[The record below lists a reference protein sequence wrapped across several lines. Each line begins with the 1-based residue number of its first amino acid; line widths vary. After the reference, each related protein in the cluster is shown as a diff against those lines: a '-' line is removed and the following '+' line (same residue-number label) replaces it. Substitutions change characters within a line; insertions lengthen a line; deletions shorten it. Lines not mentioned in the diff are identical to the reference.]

1 MLFRRILRKIRRKKT
16 PPPTENEA
24 SCSGSGASCS
34 ADISE
39 ASTSTG
45 YSAAKSMLC
54 IQEELGQLSLKAAS
68 VSGSGG
74 YHQHYPYPYPPYSD
88 PHHPATVT
96 GCLQLVPPPGA
107 AEGSED
113 STSSPGGMSG
123 GVGGFGGGMLHCP
136 PPPVGLKEGGWVDGL
151 LGCLRPVWTIIGK
164 ATANEIKAHHQ
175 KADDWEIMFET
186 ISDLRWLGSGAQGA
200 VFSGKLKN
208 ETVAVK
214 KVENLK
220 ETDIRHLRKLNHPNI
235 VQFRGVCTQA
245 PCYCIVM
252 EYCPYGP
259 LYNLLKDGEE
269 IPPHRLVSW
278 AKQIASGM
286 QYLHSNK
293 IIHRDL
299 KSPNVLIGKNEVVKI
314 SDFGTSREWNEI
326 STKMSFAGT
335 VAWMAPEI
343 IRNEPCSEKV
353 DIWSFG
359 VVLWELLTCEVPY
372 KNVDSSAIIWGV
384 GNNSL
389 TLPIPTSCPDGF
401 RLLVKQCWSAKP
413 RNRPSF
419 KHILI
424 HLDIAAHEVLRS
436 SPQSYLKTQA
446 TWRAE
451 VRAHM
456 QQMSLPK
463 FNDEQERIKQLRD
476 NELRHARD
484 IRLHY
489 EHKLERANDLYTE
502 LHAALLRLEQREEEL
517 RRREKQTAKS
527 CKKRFVRPLFKAR
540 EKLERKKSDSTTPTS
555 PERYSMTPDP
565 DSPDSPAKASL
576 YTQLKGERPVSV
588 AIAKPAP
595 IAALRQRRLMKAR
608 RVSVAQQCCGA
619 SSSSAQLCSP
629 IRDQEDNYWEYVE
642 PCRVNIETQTE
653 PMDISPSPEPS
664 PRIVSP
670 TDSMNGNLQFT
681 HTDESCYTEERNGNE
696 RLSDDDILES
706 LGRKVSEILNNG
718 NGARLA
724 EDSSDRE
731 DDDLPRLGSYSYALK
746 RKSIGRRPIGPGC
759 RARRAKL
766 VMPIQMSDEENTSER
781 SRAASSRSSTL
792 ESLPAV
798 KRPASCITS
807 ESSSE
812 SEDASEATVASQ
824 LYQLKI
830 NDSETIA

>member
-1 MLFRRILRKIRRKKT
+1 MHT
-16 PPPTENEA
+16 PPVEPMACGPTPPSTPYEA
-24 SCSGSGASCS
+24 SAITPSSLGK
-34 ADISE
+34 DE
-39 ASTSTG
+39 QDNFNN
-45 YSAAKSMLC
+45 SMLC
-54 IQEELGQLSLKAAS
+54 IQEELGQLSLKAAP
-68 VSGSGG
+68 VAANSGF
-74 YHQHYPYPYPPYSD
+74 HLTQPP
-88 PHHPATVT
+88 HPATVT
-96 GCLQLVPPPGA
+96 GCLQYTLPPPG
-107 AEGSED
+107 GSSD
-113 STSSPGGMSG
+113 SSSQGGG
-123 GVGGFGGGMLHCP
+123 GGGGFGVLHCP
-136 PPPVGLKEGGWVDGL
+136 PPPVGIKEGGWVDGL
-151 LGCLRPVWTIIGK
+151 LGCLKPVWTIIGK

-186 ISDLRWLGSGAQGA
+186 ISDLTWLGSGAQGT

-208 ETVAVK
+208 EMVAVK
-214 KVENLK
+214 KVQDLK

-235 VQFRGVCTQA
+235 VKFKGVCTQA
-245 PCYCIVM
+245 PCFCIVM
-252 EYCPYGP
+252 EYCPYGA
-259 LYNLLKDGEE
+259 LYNLLKGGEE

-299 KSPNVLIGKNEVVKI
+299 KSPNVLIGQNEVVKI

-353 DIWSFG
+353 DIWSYG

-384 GNNSL
+384 GSNSL
-389 TLPIPTSCPDGF
+389 HLPIPSSCPEGF

-424 HLDIAAHEVLRS
+424 HLDIASHDVLRN
-436 SPQSYLKTQA
+436 SPESYFKTQA
-446 TWRAE
+446 TWREE

-456 QQMSLPK
+456 QQMSLAK
-463 FNDEQERIKQLRD
+463 FNEEHELVKQRD

-484 IRLHY
+484 IREHY
-489 EHKLERANDLYTE
+489 ERKLERANDLYME
-502 LHAALLRLEQREEEL
+502 LSAVLLQLEHREKEL
-517 RRREKQTAKS
+517 LKREKQTSKS
-527 CKKRFVRPLFKAR
+527 CKKRLVRPLIKAK
-540 EKLERKKSDSTTPTS
+540 EKLDRKKSDSTTPTS
-555 PERYSMTPDP
+555 PERYTMTPSP
-565 DSPDSPAKASL
+565 DSPESPAKASL
-576 YTQLKGERPVSV
+576 YTHLKGERPVSV
-588 AIAKPAP
+588 AIARPAP
-595 IAALRQRRLMKAR
+595 IAALRQRRLKPKR
-608 RVSVAQQCCGA
+608 LSVSQQCCP
-619 SSSSAQLCSP
+619 SSSTQLCSP
-629 IRDQEDNYWEYVE
+629 TKDKMEDKYWGYEE

-664 PRIVSP
+664 PLIISP
-670 TDSMNGNLQFT
+670 TDSMNGNIRLT
-681 HTDESCYTEERNGNE
+681 EIDDSCYTVETNGNE

-718 NGARLA
+718 NGARLT

-731 DDDLPRLGSYSYALK
+731 DDDLPRLGYTYALR

-766 VMPIQMSDEENTSER
+766 LMPIQMSDEENTSER

-812 SEDASEATVASQ
+812 SEDASEATIASQ
-824 LYQLKI
+824 LYSQQ
-830 NDSETIA
+830 NMNESETIA